1 MILLDYS
8 DLLRVLSSF
17 VIVVVL
23 IYSIYYLINRYGK
36 GVLPGQKG
44 VIKIIDIKYLGKNK
58 GLTVVKANG
67 KYYFLS
73 FDEKNI
79 SIIEKWDSLEEK
91 GEKPQKDEKTPDN
104 N

>member
-1 MILLDYS
+1 MLDYS

-36 GVLPGQKG
+36 GVLLGQKG